1 MGFSVKQIE
10 VRITLAKGSFGG
22 RGTEKVINGLPVS
35 VRISKPGGKDKNK
48 AKVAI
53 GGMAYADMEQLT
65 TLAFRP
71 LQAAKNLIAVYA
83 GDAEN
88 GLSQVF
94 AGEITTAWADFNR
107 APDVVFNVE
116 AMAGYYPSLIAAGPQ
131 SVTGSMSAADFVSMQ
146 AQAAGYAF
154 DNQGVTAQI
163 RDCIFN
169 GSPVQK
175 AQACAAQVGATL
187 LIDDDTFILLP
198 PGQARKG
205 DAVVLTPKTGM
216 LGYPTFSSDGIEVS
230 AIFDPA
236 FKLGGLIEVQS
247 VVPRASGVWRVT
259 KLEHSL
265 AANVPGDGRW
275 ETRISAA
282 YEANRQAGSVQG
294 TV

>member
-1 MGFSVKQIE
+1 MGFSVKQIQ

-48 AKVAI
+48 AKISI

-71 LQAAKNLIAVYA
+71 LQVDKNLIAVYA
-83 GDAEN
+83 GDAKN

-107 APDVVFNVE
+107 APDVVFKVE

-131 SVTGSMSAADFVSMQ
+131 SVAGSMSAADFVSMQ
-146 AQAAGYAF
+146 AQAAGYSF
-154 DNQGVTAQI
+154 DNQGVTAQVK
-163 RDCIFN
+163 DCIFN

-187 LIDDDTFILLP
+187 LIDDNTFILLP

-205 DAVVLTPKTGM
+205 DAVVLTPQTGM
-216 LGYPTFSSDGIEVS
+216 LGYPTFSSDGIEVT

-247 VVPRASGVWRVT
+247 VVPKASGVWRVT

-275 ETRISAA
+275 ETKISAA
-282 YEANRQAGSVQG
+282 YEANRQASSVQG

>member
-1 MGFSVKQIE
+1 MGFSVKQIQ

-48 AKVAI
+48 AKISI

-71 LQAAKNLIAVYA
+71 LQVDKNLIAVYA
-83 GDAEN
+83 GDAKN

-107 APDVVFNVE
+107 APDVVFKVE

-131 SVTGSMSAADFVSMQ
+131 SVAGSMSAADFVSMQ
-146 AQAAGYAF
+146 AQAAGYSF
-154 DNQGVTAQI
+154 DNQGVTAQVK
-163 RDCIFN
+163 DCIFN

-187 LIDDDTFILLP
+187 LIDDNTFILLP

-205 DAVVLTPKTGM
+205 DAVVLTPQTGM
-216 LGYPTFSSDGIEVS
+216 LGYPTFSSDGIEVA

-236 FKLGGLIEVQS
+236 FQLGGLIQVES
-247 VVPRASGVWRVT
+247 VVPKASGVWRIT

-265 AANVPGDGRW
+265 SANEPGDGRW
-275 ETRISAA
+275 ESRISAA
-282 YEANRQAGSVQG
+282 YEANRQASIVQG